1 VPWYQHATIFYDW
14 VRYGEDL
21 TPGYARWL
29 VQKTLDVHADTLAF
43 CAVVGGYALWDSQV
57 TPKYDRL
64 GDMDLIGEL
73 SRLCR
78 EHGLHFVPWWL
89 ATAAG
94 GVRRILEE
102 HPSWQLVGPPL
113 DGRPGE
119 RHNYVCYNSPYRE
132 LIYEEVREILA
143 NYEVDGIYFDQLP
156 GSCYCPW
163 CQAKFERRYNQPMP
177 VVPDEFLVY
186 DFPAGLPPLLKE
198 FRDESVRSFCA
209 GIRHI
214 VDEVKPGVCYAQNW
228 VRNYQAHLA
237 RGFADVILPE
247 FYQQQ
252 DLVPLG
258 LKHRLTKTYFDH
270 GAIWGNVRHSVRH
283 DARHHPVRGTQ
294 MLLVDCVANLA
305 APLMLDLC
313 AMDFDATGTQEL
325 AETFDHIRAIQEF
338 QAEAEP
344 VRYAALLHSFPS
356 HLHDADR
363 FEEAFEGL
371 YRLMLEFHIPF
382 EIVNEAG
389 VQRGELKDYGVVVI
403 PDAMALAD
411 ETVTA
416 IRDGVEDG
424 LGLVATYM
432 TGMFDDQGQR
442 RQQPGLA
449 DVLGFELQDV
459 TAHDTAQGIAYD
471 PVLALGDVDGPIFH
485 YGSAR
490 KDHLLAQGLPEHGLF
505 SFKGGFV
512 VCSPVADAQVV
523 ADIRALDQVRLS
535 ARPYNRRGHYPGPA
549 RWPLA
554 LVREYG
560 SGRVAYFAP
569 QAEAESRRAHAP
581 ELDTL
586 LARSIVWAGGP
597 PPLETPDCP
606 RSVEV
611 RLFHSGERRAFHIML
626 VNLTTNPLVFME
638 KWGPSTVRYVTP
650 HKGLRLALRLDAGVK
665 GVRSLIGTEVR
676 YEAEDGMVI
685 LELPLLDLYDSIVVE
700 YAHGG
705 AVKK

>member
-1 VPWYQHATIFYDW
+1 VSWYERATIFYDW

-21 TPGYARWL
+21 TPEYARWL

-43 CAVVGGYALWDSQV
+43 CAVVGGYALWNSQV
-57 TPKYDRL
+57 TPKYERL
-64 GDMDLIGEL
+64 GDMDLMGEL

-78 EHGLHFVPWWL
+78 EHDLHFVPWWL
-89 ATAAG
+89 ATATG

-102 HPSWQLVGPPL
+102 HPTWQLLGPPL
-113 DGRPGE
+113 DGGPGE

-132 LIYEEVREILA
+132 LIYEEVREVLT
-143 NYEVDGIYFDQLP
+143 NYQVDGIYFDQLP

-163 CQAKFERRYNQPMP
+163 CQAKFERRYNRPMP

-186 DFPAGLPPLLKE
+186 DFPAGLPPLLRE

-214 VDEVKPGVCYAQNW
+214 VDQVKPGVCYAQNW

-237 RGFADVILPE
+237 RGFADVLLPE

-258 LKHRLTKTYFDH
+258 LRHRLTKTYFDH

-313 AMDFDATGTQEL
+313 AMDFDTTGTEEL
-325 AETFDHIRAIQEF
+325 AATFDHIRAMQEIQ
-338 QAEAEP
+338 AAAEP

-356 HLHDADR
+356 YLQYADR
-363 FEEAFEGL
+363 YEEAFEGL
-371 YRLMLEFHIPF
+371 YRLLLESHIPF
-382 EIVNEAG
+382 EVVNEAG
-389 VQRGELKDYGVVVI
+389 VQRGELRDYRVMVI
-403 PDAMALAD
+403 PDAVALAD
-411 ETVTA
+411 TTVTA
-416 IRDGVEDG
+416 IRDAVEDG

-432 TGMFDDQGQR
+432 TGMFDDVGQR
-442 RQQPGLA
+442 RRQPALA
-449 DVLGFELQDV
+449 DMLGLELQDV
-459 TAHDTAQGIAYD
+459 TAYDTPGGIAYD

-490 KDHLLAQGLPEHGLF
+490 TDHPLADGLPEKGLF

-512 VCSPVADAQVV
+512 VCTPAADAQVI
-523 ADIRALDQVRLS
+523 ADIHTLDQVRLN

-554 LVREYG
+554 VVREHG
-560 SGRVAYFAP
+560 KARVAYFAP

-581 ELDTL
+581 ELDIL
-586 LARSIVWAGGP
+586 LVRSITWAGGP
-597 PPLETPDCP
+597 PPLETMDCP

-611 RLFHSGERRAFHIML
+611 RLFRSQKRRAFHIML

-650 HKGLRLALRLDAGVK
+650 HKGVRLALRLEAEVK
-665 GVRSLIGTEVR
+665 AVRSLIGTEVR
-676 YEAEDGMVI
+676 YKEEDGMVI

-700 YAHGG
+700 YTQ
-705 AVKK
+705 